1 MTQSER
7 PWSPGHTN
15 KENQDFYLTECRKW
29 ATQANWFRWTK
40 YLNNPNK
47 RNGNFPWKNFRK
59 QACSSGQQQK
69 ANFFLKYQI
78 KWTLDLYLCVCKS
91 KSTPD
96 DQNNTNKRLLQPD
109 RYQREREREYQNNN
123 PTVEVLLLVLMK
135 PKGEGDL
142 EGIRGQWED
151 LIAPMSA
158 EAINAE
164 ALFALLITVNPND
177 THRKK
182 LCKQWIVTEKI
193 CVNPMNFHRINC
205 IHPINLHRKKPC
217 TPNRFFTEN
226 TCVYPMNCQREN
238 PVYRIVF
245 STI

>member
-78 KWTLDLYLCVCKS
+78 KWTLDLYLCACKS

-109 RYQREREREYQNNN
+109 RYQRERESIKTITLQWRSCC
-123 PTVEVLLLVLMK
+123 LFLWS
-135 PKGEGDL
+135 PKVKETL
-142 EGIRGQWED
+142 KE
-151 LIAPMSA
+151 S
-158 EAINAE
+158 EANE
-164 ALFALLITVNPND
+164 RT
-177 THRKK
+177 
-182 LCKQWIVTEKI
+182 
-193 CVNPMNFHRINC
+193 
-205 IHPINLHRKKPC
+205 
-217 TPNRFFTEN
+217 
-226 TCVYPMNCQREN
+226 
-238 PVYRIVF
+238 
-245 STI
+245 